1 MTQEEKFH
9 SYSMSLVT
17 QGEHKFYTL
26 TVPSEI
32 LAKTCFISSR
42 EDDPKEGFQR
52 LLDEKRAQQIAD
64 YIDNGL
70 GTIPTA
76 IILSAQPDAQLELT
90 GKGKTLKFK
99 EHPKAFL
106 ILDGQHRVYGFN
118 LAKSSVRIPVVIYN
132 NLSRRDESRI
142 FIDINTKQKPV
153 PNELLFDIKNL
164 AEYENDSETFL
175 REIFDLFHENPNSIL
190 LGLTSSAEKS
200 RTKLS
205 RVTFNSAV
213 VLITKYFGD
222 KEPGE
227 VYDICNNYLIAV
239 YSGLRKLGIER
250 HITNS
255 IVFKATISV
264 FPHIAQRT
272 KDKYS
277 NYLSESFSE
286 ILAPLFIKLK
296 PTKITKPGSSYK
308 DLSTYLLDCLKTDF
322 TL

>member
-9 SYSMSLVT
+9 SYSISLVT

-64 YIDNGL
+64 YIDNGF

-76 IILSAQPDAQLELT
+76 IILSAQPDAQLEIT

-118 LAKSSVRIPVVIYN
+118 LAKTSVRIPVVIYN

-164 AEYENDSETFL
+164 AEYENDNETFL
-175 REIFDLFHENPNSIL
+175 RVIFDLFHEKSESIL
-190 LGLTSSAEKS
+190 LGLTSSADKS

-205 RVTFNSAV
+205 RVTFNSAF

-222 KEPGE
+222 KDPEE
-227 VYDICNNYLIAV
+227 VYEICNNYLTSI
-239 YSGLRKLGIER
+239 YHGLRKLGLEKY
-250 HITNS
+250 ITNS
-255 IVFKATISV
+255 TVFKAVVSV

-277 NYLSESFSE
+277 NYLVESFSE
-286 ILAPLFIKLK
+286 ILAPLYIKLK
-296 PTKITKPGSSYK
+296 PTKIAKPGSSYK
-308 DLSTYLLDCLKTDF
+308 ELSTYLLDCLKTDF